1 MGENDLLR
9 RGGEEG
15 PDLEREEGEWPMLR
29 NHESGGGDDGHPG
42 RATRAEQ
49 VRADLPIWGVGGRR
63 GKGNRRMGWEMGK
76 VSSPREFIGTAFF
89 RWV

>member
-42 RATRAEQ
+42 RATRA
-49 VRADLPIWGVGGRR
+49 G
-63 GKGNRRMGWEMGK
+63 
-76 VSSPREFIGTAFF
+76 
-89 RWV
+89 